1 MNFEILLNVALN
13 ITKQTNK
20 YRLLGRES
28 LIIDQTMYKNLQY
41 MSTVQVIPSYKQI
54 LKANKHNLHTNLYT
68 HWKRFM
74 FSEPHQCRGFHLL
87 NGNVCPCYPAQYI
100 W

>member
-1 MNFEILLNVALN
+1 VTYDRSVDITEISLNVALN
-13 ITKQTNK
+13 NMKQTNK
-20 YRLLGRES
+20 YRLLGREW

-68 HWKRFM
+68 HWKRFLVV
-74 FSEPHQCRGFHLL
+74 CRVF
-87 NGNVCPCYPAQYI
+87 QYLSPFQ
-100 W
+100 

>member
-1 MNFEILLNVALN
+1 VALN

-20 YRLLGRES
+20 YRLLGREW

-54 LKANKHNLHTNLYT
+54 LKANKHNLHTKKAQIYT
-68 HWKRFM
+68 HI
-74 FSEPHQCRGFHLL
+74 G
-87 NGNVCPCYPAQYI
+87 NGS
-100 W
+100 

>member
-1 MNFEILLNVALN
+1 MFSEPHQCRGFHLLNGNVNVALN

-20 YRLLGRES
+20 YRLLGREW

-68 HWKRFM
+68 HWKPNF
-74 FSEPHQCRGFHLL
+74 
-87 NGNVCPCYPAQYI
+87 I
-100 W
+100 T